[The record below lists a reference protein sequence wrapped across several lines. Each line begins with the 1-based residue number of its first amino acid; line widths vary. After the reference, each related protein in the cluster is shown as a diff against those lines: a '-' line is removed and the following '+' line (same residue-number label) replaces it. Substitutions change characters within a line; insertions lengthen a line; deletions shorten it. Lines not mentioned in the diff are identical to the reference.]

1 MAGLVLTQADPFL
14 CGVRVNEVTESEN
27 GKLMVVACNKM
38 WWWPAVRVREVVVVA
53 VGESGREC
61 GRL

>member
-1 MAGLVLTQADPFL
+1 MS
-14 CGVRVNEVTESEN
+14 GVRVNEVTESEN

-53 VGESGREC
+53 VGETGREC